1 LARTEID
8 GIAATLRVLIAEDS
22 TDDVLLLQRELR
34 RGGYETVVHRI
45 DDVVSLA
52 RALAEE
58 TWDVVLCDYV
68 IPGLDVLDAL
78 RTVQQSGH
86 DLPFIIVSGRVGED
100 EAATALKAGAHDFV
114 TKERLSRLVPAI
126 ERERREAADRALRRQ
141 AEQALRESE
150 AHYRLLVE
158 SIHDYAICLLDAEGR
173 VRSWNGGAER
183 IFGYAPA
190 EMRDSH
196 ISRLFRVL
204 DGTQD
209 LAAQILDAAARIGTY
224 ESEIWCTKQDGTALL
239 ASMLITA
246 VRDDAGGTATATS
259 GESAGMLR
267 GFTLVCRDITEQMRI
282 AEERMQSQK
291 LEVIG
296 RLAGSVAHDFN
307 NLLTI
312 VSGFTELLIQSIE
325 EDETHRM
332 YLDEITKASN
342 QAASLTQQLLAFGRR
357 QLLQPRVI
365 DVNEIV
371 SDMETMLRRL
381 IGENLELVTELYA
394 APSHV
399 RADAV
404 QMQQALLNLVINARD
419 AMPNGGRVT
428 IVTGNVSEAF
438 AAGAE
443 PLSLVTLEVTDT
455 GQGMDS
461 QTLARIFEPFFS
473 TKEIGKGAGLG
484 LATVDGIV
492 AQSGGRIRVSSTVG
506 QGTTFRI
513 LLPSTGDLPDG
524 VLTITPSVTS
534 SGSETILL
542 VEDEPALRRLSRR
555 VLAQFGYTVL
565 EAPNGQEAL
574 QLAEAYKGPINLV
587 LTDVVMPR
595 LGGRDLAERIH
606 TSHPESKILFMSG
619 YTDDAVVQHGV
630 VTQEVSLLRK
640 PFTPYALA
648 ARVREVLDSP
658 KKA

>member
-1 LARTEID
+1 
-8 GIAATLRVLIAEDS
+8 
-22 TDDVLLLQRELR
+22 VLLLQRELR
-34 RGGYETVVHRI
+34 RGGYETVVHRV

-78 RTVQQSGH
+78 RVVQQSGR

-158 SIHDYAICLLDAEGR
+158 SIHDYAICLLDADGQ

-209 LAAQILDAAARIGTY
+209 LAAQLLDAAARVGTY
-224 ESEIWCTKQDGTALL
+224 ESEIWCTKQDGTPLL

-246 VRDDAGGTATATS
+246 VRDEAGGAP
-259 GESAGMLR
+259 GERAGILR
-267 GFTLVCRDITEQMRI
+267 GFTLVSRDITQQMRI

-312 VSGFTELLIQSIE
+312 VSGFTELLIQSID

-365 DVNEIV
+365 NVNEIV

-381 IGENLELVTELYA
+381 IGENLELVTELHA
-394 APSHV
+394 TPSHI

-428 IVTGNVSEAF
+428 VVTGNVHEAF
-438 AAGAE
+438 SSDAE
-443 PLSLVTLEVTDT
+443 PLSLVTLDVADT

-461 QTLARIFEPFFS
+461 QTLGRIFEPFFS

-513 LLPSTGDLPDG
+513 LLPSTEDLPDG
-524 VLTITPSVTS
+524 ILTITPSVTS

-595 LGGRDLAERIH
+595 LSGRDLAERVH
-606 TSHPESKILFMSG
+606 ASHPESKILFMSG

-630 VTQEVSLLRK
+630 LTQEVSLLRK

-648 ARVREVLDSP
+648 ARVREVLDST
-658 KKA
+658 KTS